1 MGLLSFLGFKREDR
15 LKPYIEANAI
25 IIDVRSKAEF
35 INGHIKGTKNIP
47 LDQIER
53 ESDKIK
59 KWNAKI
65 ITCCRSGMRSGRA
78 ASLLKQNGIDAING
92 GSWNQLEKKLQQ

>member
-1 MGLLSFLGFKREDR
+1 MGLLSFLGFKQEDR
-15 LKPYIEANAI
+15 LKPYLEAKAI
-25 IIDVRSKAEF
+25 IIDVRSKAEY
-35 INGHIKGTKNIP
+35 ISGHIKGSKNIP
-47 LDQIER
+47 LDQIEK

-59 KWNAKI
+59 KWNTKI

-92 GSWNQLEKKLQQ
+92 GSWNQLEKKL